1 MTQFK
6 PLARATLL
14 LAGAC
19 LLAASAWAADH
30 TRAVKIVEETCSVC
44 HGSEG
49 ESGSPAFPRL
59 AGQHASYVVRQLQDY
74 KSGKRK
80 SRAMSA
86 MVEELQDDDFKALGA
101 YFESRATHKHDIEDP
116 DLAGV
121 GRFVFTRGNPY
132 TGVAA
137 CSACHGA
144 NGAGTDKLP
153 RLAGQHAEY
162 VERQLKA
169 FDKRE
174 RTNDNAVM
182 HGIAS
187 KLTELE
193 VKAVAAYVS
202 GLK

>member
-1 MTQFK
+1 MTLPQT
-6 PLARATLL
+6 LARAAAIA
-14 LAGAC
+14 AGAS
-19 LLAASAWAADH
+19 LLAASTWAADH
-30 TRAVKIVEETCSVC
+30 SRAVQIVEEVCSVC
-44 HGSEG
+44 HGSDG

-59 AGQHASYVVRQLQDY
+59 AGQHAVYVERQLRDY

-86 MVEELQDDDFKALGA
+86 MVEDLKEEDFKALGA
-101 YFESRATHKHDIEDP
+101 YFESRATHKHEIEDP

-121 GRFVFTRGNPY
+121 GRFVFTRGNPFS
-132 TGVAA
+132 GVPA
-137 CSACHGA
+137 CSACHGN

-153 RLAGQHAEY
+153 RLAGQYAEY

-193 VKAVAAYVS
+193 VKAVASYVS

>member
-1 MTQFK
+1 
-6 PLARATLL
+6 
-14 LAGAC
+14 
-19 LLAASAWAADH
+19 
-30 TRAVKIVEETCSVC
+30 
-44 HGSEG
+44 
-49 ESGSPAFPRL
+49 
-59 AGQHASYVVRQLQDY
+59 
-74 KSGKRK
+74 
-80 SRAMSA
+80 
-86 MVEELQDDDFKALGA
+86 
-101 YFESRATHKHDIEDP
+101 
-116 DLAGV
+116 
-121 GRFVFTRGNPY
+121 
-132 TGVAA
+132 VAA

-153 RLAGQHAEY
+153 RLAGQYAEY

-193 VKAVAAYVS
+193 VKAVASYVS